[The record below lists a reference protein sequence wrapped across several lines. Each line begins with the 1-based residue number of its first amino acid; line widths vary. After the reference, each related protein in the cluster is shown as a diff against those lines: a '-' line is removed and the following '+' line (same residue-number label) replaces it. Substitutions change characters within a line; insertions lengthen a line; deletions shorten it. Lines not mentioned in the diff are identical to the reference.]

1 MARSGGTTISRN
13 LKDIEADIKACDKA
27 FSSASKSAK
36 SLQTSLKLDPQNTKL
51 MAAYYG
57 EIQNKI
63 NACTQK
69 IKLMREEQNKI
80 EQNGGSTQ
88 SQEYQKL
95 EIEIEKTTVA
105 ISAMNKEIDHSKDKI
120 KKVGSEGKQSLNQ
133 VQTAAKGVGS
143 MFKSML
149 KTATALVGAV
159 SAIAIAFAETADE
172 IAKASEKYKISYKEW
187 QEGQYVWEKISGSAD
202 TYASVLSAMNSI
214 NAQAAMESSKLL
226 AVLEKLGLTFED
238 VQNMNP
244 ADALEVYLEALRN
257 CESEAERVALATKL
271 FGSNL
276 GPYIA
281 EMAGTSSEAIAEM
294 GKELEDAGI
303 IEDQQVEKG
312 KQLADTF
319 TLFKKSIQ
327 AMIADSG
334 EQLTELMQT
343 LLDLAK
349 ALIPIITGVAKA
361 INAIGPAGTVAIG
374 IFISMMSALPALI
387 IMLNALNIAG
397 KQWVSAIASLA
408 VLATV
413 AAVGGAA
420 LVAANSNGGE
430 QYKGPAEVEMTFA
443 DQGELEGISGD
454 INSGNITNNDTKVVN
469 YEDNSTINVT
479 IESEADVDAVI
490 EKISNAKR
498 GMIGG

>member
-13 LKDIEADIKACDKA
+13 LKDIEADIKACDRA

-80 EQNGGSTQ
+80 VQSGGSTQ
-88 SQEYQKL
+88 SQEYQRL

-172 IAKASEKYKISYKEW
+172 IAKASEKYKVSYKEW

-294 GKELEDAGI
+294 VKELEDAGI

-319 TLFKKSIQ
+319 TLFKNQ
-327 AMIADSG
+327 FR
-334 EQLTELMQT
+334 Q
-343 LLDLAK
+343 
-349 ALIPIITGVAKA
+349 
-361 INAIGPAGTVAIG
+361 
-374 IFISMMSALPALI
+374 
-387 IMLNALNIAG
+387 
-397 KQWVSAIASLA
+397 
-408 VLATV
+408 
-413 AAVGGAA
+413 
-420 LVAANSNGGE
+420 
-430 QYKGPAEVEMTFA
+430 
-443 DQGELEGISGD
+443 
-454 INSGNITNNDTKVVN
+454 
-469 YEDNSTINVT
+469 
-479 IESEADVDAVI
+479 
-490 EKISNAKR
+490 
-498 GMIGG
+498 